1 MAALKFEE
9 ALGRLEELVQTLE
22 RGDLSLDDSL
32 KAFEEGVKLSKSCL
46 KLLDDAEKR
55 VEILLGESGRKR
67 AQPFAVGEEVSASVP
82 ARTES
87 DESPDAR

>member
-9 ALGRLEELVQTLE
+9 ALGRLEEIVQTLE
-22 RGDLSLDDSL
+22 RGDLSLDESL

-55 VEILLGESGRKR
+55 VEILIGDQGHKRARPFDLGEAAGEPAAADPNDGR
-67 AQPFAVGEEVSASVP
+67 
-82 ARTES
+82 
-87 DESPDAR
+87 

>member
-32 KAFEEGVKLSKSCL
+32 KAFEEGVKLSKNCL
-46 KLLDDAEKR
+46 KLLDDVEKR
-55 VEILLGESGRKR
+55 VEILLGDHGRKPI
-67 AQPFAVGEEVSASVP
+67 QPFHGADEAVEAESSDP
-82 ARTES
+82 A
-87 DESPDAR
+87 DDGK